1 MPMHRT
7 TSTHDT
13 DHDTDK
19 ARLLEELAELRAR
32 LARLSEAEER
42 YRALFEN
49 AAEGLFLATPGGRLL
64 LGNMALAEMFGYA
77 SWREA
82 ALHAPT
88 LSGLLFTDHEDYDRM
103 ASALGEDGETA
114 GFEARSAR
122 IDNSH
127 FWISVNARE
136 IRDRDGLP
144 IVWQGSVL
152 DVTHKKSVE
161 ERLLSEG
168 FHDPITGLVNR
179 SMFLTQLEQA
189 LARARRREEFAFALI
204 SLDIDRFRMINES
217 LGNKVGDVVLVRV
230 SEILLDA
237 LRTEDS
243 CARLGAD
250 EFAMLL
256 SDVSRTADALRVINR
271 VNKTLEKPLE
281 IEGHEIFT
289 SVSAGVVLMTG
300 LEYENAEDMLR
311 DADTAMY
318 RAKSDASL
326 SFAVFNEAMQ
336 HEAMERLTVETD
348 LRKARERDEFCLHY
362 QPIVSL
368 RSGRVHG
375 FEALIRWQRP
385 GLGLVPPFA
394 FVPLLEETGL
404 ILPVGLW
411 VLEEACRAAL
421 SWQERFGDHRDLLA
435 SVNVSAK
442 QLESPGFVD
451 SVRRVLADTGI
462 RPETVKLEIT
472 ESVVMENPTVAE
484 RLLGELKGL
493 GVSLSIDDFGTG
505 YSSLA
510 SLHRFP
516 MDVLKIDKSF
526 VTAMREPGDQ
536 GTEIVQAV
544 MVLAHHLGKEVI
556 AEGVETSRQL
566 SQLMALDCEYVQG
579 YYFSKPVPDAEFADL
594 LERGFGKTA

>member
-1 MPMHRT
+1 MPL
-7 TSTHDT
+7 TSSERPLA
-13 DHDTDK
+13 DHDKDK
-19 ARLLEELAELRAR
+19 DQLLEELIELRRRVAH
-32 LARLSEAEER
+32 LSETEER
-42 YRALFEN
+42 YRTLFEN
-49 AAEGLFLATPGGRLL
+49 AAEGLFLSTPGGRLL
-64 LGNMALAEMFGYA
+64 LGNMALVEMFGYH

-82 ALHAPT
+82 SVHAST
-88 LSGLLFTDHEDYDRM
+88 LAGLLFTDREDYDRLAETM
-103 ASALGEDGETA
+103 AENGHVE

-122 IDNSH
+122 IDTTH
-127 FWISVNARE
+127 FWISTNVRV
-136 IRDRDGLP
+136 IKDRDGQP
-144 IVWQGSVL
+144 IVWQGSVM

-189 LARARRREEFAFALI
+189 VARARRREEFAFALV
-204 SLDIDRFRMINES
+204 SLDIDRFRMVNES
-217 LGNKVGDVVLVRV
+217 LGNKVGDQVLVRV

-250 EFAMLL
+250 EFALLL
-256 SDVSRTADALRVINR
+256 SDVSKTADALRVINR
-271 VNKTLEKPLE
+271 VNRTLEKPLIVE
-281 IEGHEIFT
+281 EHEIFT

-300 LEYENAEDMLR
+300 REYTSSEDMLR

-318 RAKSDASL
+318 RAKSDSSL

-336 HEAMERLTVETD
+336 REAMERLTVETD
-348 LRKARERDEFCLHY
+348 LRRAQERNEFRLHY
-362 QPIVSL
+362 QPIVSV
-368 RSGRVHG
+368 RTGQVHG

-404 ILPVGLW
+404 IVPVGLW
-411 VLEEACRAAL
+411 VLEEACRTAL
-421 SWQERFGDHRDLLA
+421 GWQKRFGNHRDLLA
-435 SVNVSAK
+435 SINVSAK

-451 SVRRVLADTGI
+451 TVRRVLADTGV
-462 RPETVKLEIT
+462 RPETIKLEIT
-472 ESVVMENPTVAE
+472 ESVVMENPAVAE
-484 RLLGELKGL
+484 TLLGELKGL

-516 MDVLKIDKSF
+516 VDVLKVDKSF
-526 VTAMREPGDQ
+526 ITAMHEPGDQ
-536 GTEIVQAV
+536 GTEIVQAI

-556 AEGVETSRQL
+556 AEGVETARQL
-566 SQLMALDCEYVQG
+566 SQLMSMECEYIQG
-579 YYFSKPVPDAEFADL
+579 YYFSQPVPDNEFAGL
-594 LERGFGKTA
+594 LERGFGEG